1 MRQRTRRD
9 VMSDLSGKAAPG
21 ELELIN
27 KYTRTPLN
35 ENDVYVFSV
44 VLCDNDIDRDCE
56 RFSDSSLEKLS
67 ELYVGVTG
75 ITDHEAKS
83 SNQSARVFSCKTETL
98 NDRQCSDGRTYK
110 RLFARAYIPRNDRSR
125 PLIEELESGIKKE
138 VSVGCSVKRRICSIC
153 GNDIAVCD
161 HIRGRKYAGKLCYV
175 TLDEPTDAYEWSLV
189 AVPAQKMAGVVKSYD
204 RININKHN
212 NEKGVSKTDIE
223 KKLFAGEEQ
232 SFSAEEM
239 KELISKFKSLEKKA
253 FDGEFYRD
261 KLIKEVK
268 SLSAIVLPELGEDTL
283 GRITEELSVRQL
295 DELIKAF
302 QVRAEDILPVR
313 PQLFRGGS
321 KASVGNE
328 DYQNI

>member
-1 MRQRTRRD
+1 
-9 VMSDLSGKAAPG
+9 MSDLSGKAAPG

-175 TLDEPTDAYEWSLV
+175 TLDEPTDAYEWSFV

-321 KASVGNE
+321 KSSVGNE

>member
-1 MRQRTRRD
+1 
-9 VMSDLSGKAAPG
+9 MSDLSGKAAPG

>member
-175 TLDEPTDAYEWSLV
+175 TLDEPTDAYEWSFV

>member
-1 MRQRTRRD
+1 
-9 VMSDLSGKAAPG
+9 MSDLSGKAAPG

-175 TLDEPTDAYEWSLV
+175 TLDEPTDAYEWSFV